1 MGDKTKQKWCNLS
14 QCLKIC
20 QWGLNK
26 MTRKLSE
33 DSWSPG
39 CDLDITSLCHK
50 PACSLLKKKSR
61 HYLVTR
67 NAGSFTTSGPIL
79 TCPCCTNFV
88 AICTDPHILLLTITT
103 GNRRRQKD
111 EALTSLHRAKSH
123 FVGIR
128 PIMYLKYNT
137 QTWCFV
143 STRHIYVKSM
153 LYLQLLQ

>member
-1 MGDKTKQKWCNLS
+1 MGGKTKQKWCNLS
-14 QCLKIC
+14 HCLKIC

-33 DSWSPG
+33 DSWYPG

-50 PACSLLKKKSR
+50 SEASLLEPACSLSPAPKKSR
-61 HYLVTR
+61 KYLVTR

-88 AICTDPHILLLTITT
+88 AIRTDPHILLLTITT

-128 PIMYLKYNT
+128 PIMYL
-137 QTWCFV
+137 
-143 STRHIYVKSM
+143 
-153 LYLQLLQ
+153 